1 MIVPYTNFKKQ
12 WLDEKSN
19 LLKIIEKVYEN
30 GQFVN
35 EKEVDFIQME
45 NLSLFADIEI

>member
-30 GQFVN
+30 GQLFV
-35 EKEVDFIQME
+35 VDTYVI
-45 NLSLFADIEI
+45 SLERIG